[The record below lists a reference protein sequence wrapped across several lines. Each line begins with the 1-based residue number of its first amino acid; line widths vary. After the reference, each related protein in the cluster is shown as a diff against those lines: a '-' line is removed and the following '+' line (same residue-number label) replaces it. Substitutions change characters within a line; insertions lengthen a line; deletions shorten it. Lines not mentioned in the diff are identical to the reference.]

1 MLSALFTVIFGFSL
15 LPGRKPVCLA
25 IAERT
30 LHGVLP
36 DGAVPY
42 CRRLTWVWLAILA
55 GVTATDVV
63 AFLVVPEAPGLRYG
77 LVSASVH
84 AAVYAV
90 AFAVELAIRHRTFAV
105 AFHTSGS
112 TGRSKTIVKGFA
124 TLARETACHRDH
136 YRRRL
141 AADGTRGL
149 VFLATIDPAH
159 MYGTLWRRLLPRAL
173 GVPCDPEVILTPE
186 SLLAK
191 MKAAERV
198 FLVTTPSFLDR
209 FTAYAGQYDVPRNC
223 VEIVTSGALLTKDVS
238 DRTAAVFGVT
248 PRQIFG
254 STETG
259 GVASRRGDGD
269 WQVLEAVA
277 VRAAPPVE
285 EGARPRLA
293 VRSPYSFQR
302 GWYVLGDGVE
312 IAPDGRSFRLFGRTD
327 RLVKINEERVNL
339 AEMEAKVRALGYP
352 DCALARLEGPH
363 GPFLGCVLV
372 RPAPDVRRSSLDL
385 RRHLLPVFPKGTV
398 PKRFRLVHELPRNA
412 QGKVVNAAVVRLLES
427 ALVEP
432 NLRVTRRTDDVF
444 EAQVTF
450 DPAAPYFQG
459 HFPGAPI
466 LPGVAQLGFAERCAE
481 ALRGR
486 AGALRQVK
494 KMKFVHI
501 IEPDVEVT
509 LRIVRRTPDEYTY
522 EYLRGEQT
530 CATGVLVF

>member
-1 MLSALFTVIFGFSL
+1 MLSALFMVLFGFSL
-15 LPGRKPVCLA
+15 LPGRKPACLA

-36 DGAVPY
+36 EGAVAY
-42 CRRLTWVWLAILA
+42 CRRLTWIWLGLLA
-55 GVTATDVV
+55 GMTATDIA
-63 AFLVVPEAPGLRYG
+63 AFLLVKGAPGVRYG
-77 LVSASVH
+77 LVSAAAH

-90 AFAVELAIRHRTFAV
+90 TFAVELIIRHRTFAV

-112 TGRSKTIVKGFA
+112 TGKSKTIVKGFA
-124 TLARETACHRDH
+124 TLARETAFHRDT

-149 VFLATIDPAH
+149 VFLSTIDPTH
-159 MYGTLWRRLLPRAL
+159 MYGTLWRRLLPQAL

-191 MKAAERV
+191 MKAAGRV

-238 DRTAAVFGVT
+238 DRTTAVFGIT

-259 GVASRRGDGD
+259 GIASRRGDGA
-269 WQVLEAVA
+269 WQVFETVS
-277 VRAAPPVE
+277 VRPAPPAA

-293 VRSPYSFQR
+293 VRSPYSFR
-302 GWYVLGDGVE
+302 FGWYVLGDGVE
-312 IAPDGRSFRLFGRTD
+312 IAPDKRTFRLFGRTD

-352 DCALARLEGPH
+352 DCARAKLDGPH
-363 GPFLGCVLV
+363 GPFLGCVIV
-372 RPAPDVRRSSLDL
+372 RPTPETRGTALDL
-385 RRHLLPVFPKGTV
+385 RRQMVPVFPKGTV

-412 QGKVVNAAVVRLLES
+412 QGKIVNAAVVRLLES

-432 NLRVTRRTDDVF
+432 NLRVVRQTDDAF

-450 DPAAPYFQG
+450 DPSAW
-459 HFPGAPI
+459 
-466 LPGVAQLGFAERCAE
+466 
-481 ALRGR
+481 
-486 AGALRQVK
+486 
-494 KMKFVHI
+494 
-501 IEPDVEVT
+501 
-509 LRIVRRTPDEYTY
+509 
-522 EYLRGEQT
+522 
-530 CATGVLVF
+530 

>member
-1 MLSALFTVIFGFSL
+1 MLSALFMVLFGFSL

-25 IAERT
+25 MAERT

-36 DGAVPY
+36 DGAAAY
-42 CRRLTWVWLAILA
+42 CRRLTWVWLWLLA
-55 GVTATDVV
+55 GMTAVDIAV
-63 AFLVVPEAPGLRYG
+63 FLSVRGVPSLKYG

-84 AAVYAV
+84 AAVFATT
-90 AFAVELAIRHRTFAV
+90 FAVELTLRHRIFAV

-112 TGRSKTIVKGFA
+112 TGKSKTIVKGFA
-124 TLARETACHRDH
+124 TLAREVAYHRDW
-136 YRRRL
+136 YRRHL
-141 AADGTRGL
+141 SAEQTQDL
-149 VFLATIDPAH
+149 VFLSTIDPAH

-173 GVPCDPEVILTPE
+173 GIPCDPEVILTPE

-191 MKAAERV
+191 MAAAKRV

-223 VEIVTSGALLTKDVS
+223 VEITTSGALLTKDVS
-238 DRTAAVFGVT
+238 DRAEAVFGLA

-259 GVASRRGDGD
+259 GVAWRRGNGD
-269 WQVLEAVA
+269 WQVFEPVT
-277 VRAAPPVE
+277 VRAAASAT
-285 EGARPRLA
+285 GGRPRLA
-293 VRSPYSFQR
+293 VRSPFSFRR

-312 IAPDGRSFRLFGRTD
+312 IAPGGRAFRLFGRTD

-339 AEMEAKVRALGYP
+339 VEMEEKVRALGYP
-352 DCALARLEGPH
+352 DCALAKLEGPH
-363 GPFLGCVLV
+363 GPFLGCVLR
-372 RPAPDVRRSSLDL
+372 RPAPETRLSALDL
-385 RRHLLPVFPKGTV
+385 RRQLLPVFPKGTV
-398 PKRFRLVHELPRNA
+398 PKRFRLVDELPRNA

-501 IEPDVEVT
+501 IEPDTEVT